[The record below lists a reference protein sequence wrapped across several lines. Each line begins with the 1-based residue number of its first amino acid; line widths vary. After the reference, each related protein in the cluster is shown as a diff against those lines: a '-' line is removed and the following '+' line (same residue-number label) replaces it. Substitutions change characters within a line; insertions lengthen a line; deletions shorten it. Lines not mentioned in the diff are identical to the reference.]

1 MKNIKLSNKEA
12 DVMLIFWKSDDA
24 LASSDI
30 PKIDSTLNINTVRA
44 TIKNLLQ
51 KSYIEVADIA
61 QRGTV
66 LTRVYRP
73 TISFEDYLSGQIEH
87 VNFNS
92 MKLMSALIKHET
104 SDKNL
109 DELEKMIHERR
120 RRMKDELHKD

>member
-73 TISFEDYLSGQIEH
+73 IISFEDYLSGQIEH
-87 VNFNS
+87 VNFSS
-92 MKLMSALIKHET
+92 MKLMNALIKQET